1 MLICRPKY
9 FILYFQFILWLI
21 GVITLFWFYNTEN
34 CSDLKSSFPLS
45 KDTIKNKIQHKKINI
60 IYN

>member
-9 FILYFQFILWLI
+9 FILYFQFILWLT

-45 KDTIKNKIQHKKINI
+45 KDTIKNKIQQKKINI
-60 IYN
+60 MYN